1 MWELQALKDELEFNF
16 SFFFCP
22 HSSTYLRGYKKAV
35 LNISKYKINI
45 IYTLDFVMGQHA
57 AKFVGMCNDEESK
70 KWLLSLATLSLIDT
84 PD

>member
-1 MWELQALKDELEFNF
+1 ME
-16 SFFFCP
+16 
-22 HSSTYLRGYKKAV
+22 
-35 LNISKYKINI
+35 
-45 IYTLDFVMGQHA
+45 QHA